1 MIRGAVGDDS
11 PEFDRMRL
19 RRMLSRYFILAFG
32 ITWGVGGLGL
42 LIWLGRPDFPFT
54 ASNPLY
60 YLAAY
65 GPSIAAILVGL
76 QFEGRPWLVAR
87 LRAFVPKVHHIGWY
101 ALVLLGGPLLTI
113 AASVMLGS
121 PLPKVAAIGSA
132 FGGLPFMLF
141 KDAGPLGEE
150 LGWRGLALPV
160 MLRLWKPLNA
170 AIVLGV
176 IWGFWHLP
184 TFFISTL
191 SQSHLWFPLFV
202 VNSTSLSILM
212 TWLYRRTNGDLAL
225 MVLTHLIANF
235 CGPLINV
242 TFPAEV
248 VVEGILA
255 IMIIAAGGLQSP
267 QFRRRRKTALF

>member
-1 MIRGAVGDDS
+1 MAGGAVARVRTQGAS
-11 PEFDRMRL
+11 HRL
-19 RRMLSRYFILAFG
+19 
-32 ITWGVGGLGL
+32 
-42 LIWLGRPDFPFT
+42 
-54 ASNPLY
+54 
-60 YLAAY
+60 
-65 GPSIAAILVGL
+65 
-76 QFEGRPWLVAR
+76 
-87 LRAFVPKVHHIGWY
+87 Y

-113 AASVMLGS
+113 AVSVMLGS
-121 PLPKVAAIGSA
+121 PLPKVAAIGAA
-132 FGGLPFMLF
+132 FGALPLMLF

-170 AIVLGV
+170 AIILGV

-191 SQSHLWFPLFV
+191 SQSHLWFPLFA

-225 MVLTHLIANF
+225 MVLVHLTANF
-235 CGPLINV
+235 CGPLMNV

-248 VVEGILA
+248 LVEVIVAVL
-255 IMIIAAGGLQSP
+255 IIAAGGL
-267 QFRRRRKTALF
+267 R